1 VIERDDEREP
11 VALPPEPID
20 RIGGPL
26 ARFLHIEAAADRDPT
41 QPHPAESPQHGFLH
55 GLFHRG
61 R

>member
-26 ARFLHIEAAADRDPT
+26 ARFLHIEAAARNPACSPYSQLLEWFGC
-41 QPHPAESPQHGFLH
+41 QPE
-55 GLFHRG
+55 
-61 R
+61 